1 MARAADL
8 TAAACTMDEPE
19 GSPGYALHSA
29 RSARTLIMQIRTSV
43 GGQIMR
49 EPTQIIQ
56 FGATPGGHLSDQVGD
71 RIGGSVRGSYHRG
84 IATECV
90 DWAEA

>member
-8 TAAACTMDEPE
+8 TAVAAACTMDEPE
-19 GSPGYALHSA
+19 GSPGYALHSV

-56 FGATPGGHLSDQVGD
+56 FGATPGGHLSD
-71 RIGGSVRGSYHRG
+71 
-84 IATECV
+84 
-90 DWAEA
+90 

>member
-8 TAAACTMDEPE
+8 AAVAAACTMDEPE
-19 GSPGYALHSA
+19 GSPGYALHSV

-43 GGQIMR
+43 GGQIMH

-56 FGATPGGHLSDQVGD
+56 FWF
-71 RIGGSVRGSYHRG
+71 GS
-84 IATECV
+84 
-90 DWAEA
+90 